1 MQFPQNSRYHGIAT
15 QEFTTATGKTVVYV
29 QRRFIPSADQYQVI
43 TEHEVIQG
51 DRLDLIADR
60 YLGDPEQFWQICDA
74 NNTMIPD
81 ELTAKTGTRLKIT
94 LPAGL
99 QGVPYG

>member
-1 MQFPQNSRYHGIAT
+1 MSFAQNSRYYGIPT
-15 QEFTTATGKTVVYV
+15 QEFITATGRTVVYV
-29 QRRFIPSADQYQVI
+29 KRRFIPPVDQFQVI

-60 YLGDPEQFWQICDA
+60 YLGDPEQYGQICDA
-74 NNTMIPD
+74 NNAIIPD
-81 ELTAKTGTRLKIT
+81 ELTATPGRRLKIT

-99 QGVPYG
+99 QGVAYG